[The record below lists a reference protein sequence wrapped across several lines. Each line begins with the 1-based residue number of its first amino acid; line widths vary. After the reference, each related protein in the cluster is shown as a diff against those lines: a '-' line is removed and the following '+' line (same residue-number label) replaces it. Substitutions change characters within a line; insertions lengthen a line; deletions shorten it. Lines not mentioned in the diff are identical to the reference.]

1 MSTARKLAMLDAI
14 EHFGTQDGLTATS
27 MKALV
32 GEGHRDQKNLVFMF
46 DKFSWNA
53 RKLLQLA
60 LVVNRQGQRSP
71 QGSIALLEILKNMD
85 QLCPAE
91 LLAVSTAMDHGM
103 EGLREVKPSVE
114 LLKGK

>member
-1 MSTARKLAMLDAI
+1 VNAARKLAMLDAI
-14 EHFGTQDGLTATS
+14 QQFGGTDGLSANS
-27 MKALV
+27 MRALV
-32 GEGHRDQKNLVFMF
+32 GEGHRDQKNVIFMF
-46 DKFSWNA
+46 DKFSWTA

-60 LVVNRQGQRSP
+60 LLVNRQGHKSP
-71 QGSIALLEILKNMD
+71 QGSIAMLEILKGMD

-103 EGLREVKPSVE
+103 EGLREVKPNVE